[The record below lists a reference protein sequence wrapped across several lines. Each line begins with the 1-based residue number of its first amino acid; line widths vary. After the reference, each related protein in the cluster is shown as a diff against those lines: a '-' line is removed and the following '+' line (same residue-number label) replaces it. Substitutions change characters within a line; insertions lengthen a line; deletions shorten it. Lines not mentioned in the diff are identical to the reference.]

1 MDISDFLT
9 DEELVQA
16 KTLVGEELLRQRR
29 FKAEESF
36 EGDRF
41 DVCPIPYD
49 FKRDK
54 EGLPGLL
61 GDFVGEMHCIRFDKM
76 LPESRRLLWYCTLL
90 AHKLSKSD
98 FPYPDKLEKLDHPEN
113 PEIDISTSIEPP
125 EQLSGPDVSKE
136 IQRLVRPWPV
146 TVLLVL
152 SVLSV
157 GLNTIMSL
165 RISALIH
172 REDRSSFERNGF
184 FRNEGHSALRILPP
198 PPLHREDGSPSD
210 TVRSGVP
217 PVSCCPGDEAPGSSR
232 SPE

>member
-1 MDISDFLT
+1 MT
-9 DEELVQA
+9 DEELVQT

-29 FKAEESF
+29 FKAEDSF
-36 EGDRF
+36 KNDWF
-41 DVCPIPYD
+41 SDCPTPSSFREKHPEFLAD
-49 FKRDK
+49 FMDK
-54 EGLPGLL
+54 
-61 GDFVGEMHCIRFDKM
+61 MHCIHFDKM
-76 LPESRRLLWYCTLL
+76 LPESRRLLWYGVLL
-90 AHKLSKSD
+90 SHELSKSD
-98 FPYPDKLEKLDHPEN
+98 FPYPDKLEKLDHPEK
-113 PEIDISTSIEPP
+113 PEIDSSTSM
-125 EQLSGPDVSKE
+125 LSGPDVSKE

-184 FRNEGHSALRILPP
+184 FRNEGHSALRMAAPLPTT
-198 PPLHREDGSPSD
+198 PPLHREGFNPSGR
-210 TVRSGVP
+210 VVVP
-217 PVSCCPGDEAPGSSR
+217 PVPCCPGDEAPGSSR